1 MAISQLDMPL
11 TPSNNILENMSDNV
25 KVAQSAINVGTFSS
39 TTKPALMDL
48 KEEKK

>member
-11 TPSNNILENMSDNV
+11 TPNTIPENMSDNV
-25 KVAQSAINVGTFSS
+25 KAAQSAINVGTFSS
-39 TTKPALMDL
+39 STKPALMDL